1 MSVTPAVSVS
11 QQAGAP
17 RYGLKWWLIPN
28 PVDTTRLVWA
38 GSGFGGQIPMA
49 FPELDLVVVFNG
61 WNILP
66 GRPALP
72 RLRIMER
79 LVRAATR

>member
-1 MSVTPAVSVS
+1 
-11 QQAGAP
+11 
-17 RYGLKWWLIPN
+17 
-28 PVDTTRLVWA
+28 VWA

-72 RLRIMER
+72 RQRIMER
-79 LVRAATR
+79 LIRAAAR